1 VTSVLER
8 SLGILE
14 LLAAEAEGLPLGVIA
29 SRLDV
34 PPSAAHRL
42 LGELARFG
50 YVRQDKAQGSYAL
63 TIKLAAMGLSYLG
76 QNGISDVAQ
85 PILDRL
91 AAASG
96 ELIRLSVLDGSRL
109 TWVAVAQGATGGLR
123 YDPGREQG
131 QVIHLASTAGGRAW
145 LATLSDEEA
154 LTLAA
159 EQGFAPDPGQAT
171 AKEPAVTAA
180 ELLRLLA
187 ETRARGYSVA
197 VNSYILGMAAMGMP
211 VRAAPDGPVI
221 GAVSIAGPA
230 ARMTAERM
238 AELAPLLAAG
248 AAELGQASRGS
259 RLFGAVPRDGDAER
273 RRRA

>member
-1 VTSVLER
+1 MTSVLER
-8 SLGILE
+8 TLGILE
-14 LLAAEAEGLPLGVIA
+14 LLSEEAAGLPLGVIA

-42 LGELARFG
+42 LGELTRFG
-50 YVRQDKAQGSYAL
+50 YVRQDRVQGQYAL

-76 QNGISDVAQ
+76 QNGIGDVAQ

-109 TWVAVAQGATGGLR
+109 VWVAVAQGATGGLR

-131 QVIHLASTAGGRAW
+131 QVIHLASTAGGRAF

-171 AKEPAVTAA
+171 SREPAVTAA
-180 ELLRLLA
+180 ELIRLLG

-197 VNSYILGMAAMGMP
+197 VNSYILGMAAMAVP
-211 VRAAPDGPVI
+211 VRAAPEGPVI
-221 GAVSIAGPA
+221 GALSIAGPA

-238 AELAPLLAAG
+238 AELAPLLAA
-248 AAELGQASRGS
+248 AAVELGQVSRGS
-259 RLFGAVPRDGDAER
+259 RLFGAVARDPEAGR
-273 RRRA
+273 RRTA